1 MPIINLISGPRN
13 ISTALMYSFA
23 QREDTLV
30 LDEPFYGNYLS
41 RFNVDH
47 PGKEEIIASML
58 LDFDKILADIFEKQ
72 QQSEV
77 VFIKNMAH
85 HLIEM
90 DLGFLRNMTNMFL
103 IRDPKQL
110 IASFA
115 QVIPNPTMQDIGVKR
130 QTELF
135 EFIKSFQQEVPV
147 VDSSEVLENPEKV
160 LKELCQK
167 LGLPFTAKMLSWDP
181 NKSVVDVPW
190 AKYWYANVQKSS
202 GFEKQPSSNREL
214 PKHCEPLY
222 LEAIPLYEK
231 MYQHAIKA

>member
-41 RFNVDH
+41 RFDVDH

-58 LDFDKILADIFEKQ
+58 LNVDDILNDINEKT
-72 QQSEV
+72 STGKT

-90 DLGFLRNMTNMFL
+90 DLDFLRNMTNVFL
-103 IRDPKQL
+103 IRNPKQL

-115 QVIPNPTMQDIGVKR
+115 QVIPNPTIQDIGVKR
-130 QTELF
+130 QTELYD
-135 EFIKSFQQEVPV
+135 FIKTFQPKVPV
-147 VDSSEVLENPEKV
+147 VDSSEVLKNPKKV
-160 LKELCQK
+160 LSALCEK
-167 LGLPFTAKMLSWDP
+167 INLTFTEKMLHWDP

-202 GFEKQPSSNREL
+202 GFEKQPTSTREL
-214 PKHCEPLY
+214 PIHCEPLY
-222 LEAIPLYEK
+222 LEAKTLYEK
-231 MYQHAIKA
+231 MYQHSLKA

>member
-30 LDEPFYGNYLS
+30 IDEPFYGNYLS

-90 DLGFLRNMTNMFL
+90 DLGFLRNMTNVFL

-135 EFIKSFQQEVPV
+135 EFIKTFQPEVPV
-147 VDSSEVLENPEKV
+147 TDSSEVLKNPEKV

-222 LEAIPLYEK
+222 TEAKPLFEK
-231 MYQHAIKA
+231 LYQHAIKA